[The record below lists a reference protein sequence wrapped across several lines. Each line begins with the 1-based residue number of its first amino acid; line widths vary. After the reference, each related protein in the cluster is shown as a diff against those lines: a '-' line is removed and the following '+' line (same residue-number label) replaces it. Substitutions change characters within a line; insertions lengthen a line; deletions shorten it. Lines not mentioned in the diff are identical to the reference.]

1 MPQITL
7 PDNTPWWAVGLL
19 AFLLVFAVAVRIMA
33 GAVLP
38 RQSAHRLS
46 WWREWWKH
54 RSTKR
59 DHGNPPPTP
68 EQDQESDQSNP
79 APPVR

>member
-19 AFLLVFAVAVRIMA
+19 VFALAFRIMV

-54 RSTKR
+54 RSSKQGR
-59 DHGNPPPTP
+59 RNPPRPSELEQGSGQDNPPP
-68 EQDQESDQSNP
+68 
-79 APPVR
+79 PVR

>member
-1 MPQITL
+1 MPQIAL

-19 AFLLVFAVAVRIMA
+19 AIAVSVRIVA
-33 GAVLP
+33 GALLP

-54 RSTKR
+54 RSTKQDR
-59 DHGNPPPTP
+59 RNPPPPP
-68 EQDQESDQSNP
+68 ESGQKPDESD
-79 APPVR
+79 PPPSVR